1 MTPLR
6 LLAAAALM
14 AGVAAP
20 ASALSITGSCGTAS
34 GPTELGGAA
43 GAFSCTLFDS
53 TLGTL
58 NSMSLEIQGS
68 ITGSITLQNGSNS
81 PQNMSGT
88 TQVSFVAGA
97 LAGFSLASPLFT
109 ASFGTG
115 LQSVPA
121 GATVSFGPLNASGST
136 AVMLNNTN
144 LAPYQAAG
152 GGLFG
157 VSGSTLSGLSIS
169 GGGGFGGGSN
179 ATSASLTAAVSYE
192 YDAVVKPPIPEP
204 GTWAL
209 AVLGLVGL
217 GWRLRQRG

>member
-6 LLAAAALM
+6 LLAAAALL

-20 ASALSITGSCGTAS
+20 ASALSITGTCGSLS
-34 GPTELGGAA
+34 GPTELS
-43 GAFSCTLFDS
+43 GAFSCTQFDS
-53 TLGTL
+53 ALGTL
-58 NSMSLEIQGS
+58 NSMSLEIQGLS
-68 ITGSITLQNGSNS
+68 TGSITLQNGSNS

-88 TQVSFVAGA
+88 TQVSFYADA

-109 ASFGTG
+109 ASYGTG
-115 LQSVPA
+115 VQSIPA
-121 GATVSFGPLNASGST
+121 GATVVFGPLNAGGST
-136 AVMLNNTN
+136 GAMLNNTN

-152 GGLFG
+152 GGLFAL
-157 VSGSTLSGLSIS
+157 SGSTLSGLSIS
-169 GGGGFGGGSN
+169 GGGGFGGGSA

-192 YDAVVKPPIPEP
+192 YDTVVKPPIPEP

-217 GWRLRQRG
+217 GWRLRRRS